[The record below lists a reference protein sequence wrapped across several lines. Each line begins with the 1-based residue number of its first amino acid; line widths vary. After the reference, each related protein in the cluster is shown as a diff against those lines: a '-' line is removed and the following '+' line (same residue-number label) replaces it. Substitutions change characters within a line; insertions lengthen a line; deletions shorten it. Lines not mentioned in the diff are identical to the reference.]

1 MADDIVLGAR
11 QLPNPSNIK
20 PKWDTEAK
28 SVDEPVGA
36 KMSIENAPADP
47 EKANGITPK
56 EHPLEE
62 HFRKPQSVRHPLG
75 QGVPKSHPAIK
86 VTEN

>member
-1 MADDIVLGAR
+1 MADDIVLGAK
-11 QLPNPSNIK
+11 QFPNPNNIK
-20 PKWDTEAK
+20 PKWDTEPR

-47 EKANGITPK
+47 EKANGLLPK

-62 HFRKPQSVRHPLG
+62 HFRKPSGVRHPLG
-75 QGVPKSHPAIK
+75 QGVPKNHPAIK
-86 VTEN
+86 ISNN